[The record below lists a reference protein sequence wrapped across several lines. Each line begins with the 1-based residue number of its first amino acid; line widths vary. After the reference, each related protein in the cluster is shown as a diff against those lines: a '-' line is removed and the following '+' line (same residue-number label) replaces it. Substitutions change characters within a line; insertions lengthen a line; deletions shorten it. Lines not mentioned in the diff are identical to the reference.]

1 MRRLK
6 EVMDV
11 LRRPILVVVVAVVTA
26 CATVPGADYPKE
38 ASTALAQPESTSLGR
53 ELAAV
58 TRVHHDESGFHLLVQ
73 GVDSFLVRAEMA
85 KAAERTL
92 DMEYFIFKD
101 DESGKLLVD
110 SLLKAADRG
119 VRVRLLVDDND
130 DVSKNRQLAAL
141 VAHSNVEVRV
151 FNPFNLRWPLDLLRY
166 SEFLLTD
173 TRINY
178 RMHNKLFIADNSIAV
193 TGGRNVGDEYFQID
207 PKKGFADFDV
217 LAVGPVVLQLSK
229 SFDAYWNSD
238 KAIPLQALM
247 AASVNHSVLRH
258 DRAARTAS
266 KDTEEGQNL
275 EQHIAQGNP
284 LKGLLN
290 DPKAFVYSTAEV
302 LYDPPD
308 KREVEARE
316 VQSGEKDGPLMR
328 RRVVAAINE
337 VNSELLIT
345 SPYLVP
351 GEGGMRLLERVRARG
366 AKIRI
371 ITNSLVSTEM
381 PIAHIGYA
389 HYRKRLLEDGV
400 DLCEMRPSPGEP
412 DVHATRVGEDA
423 PQRFSLHGKVFVF
436 DRKRVFIGSMNFD
449 RRSLKVNTEMGLI
462 IDSPEL
468 AQQVAS
474 HFDALSRPANC
485 FTPVLKPPDAFGH
498 RALEWHTEDNGKQVV
513 LEHEPKENPLFLLDI
528 SMLSLLPID
537 DLL

>member
-1 MRRLK
+1 
-6 EVMDV
+6 MDI
-11 LRRPILVVVVAVVTA
+11 LRRPILVVVAAAVTA
-26 CATVPGADYPKE
+26 CATVPGADYPKD
-38 ASTALAQPESTSLGR
+38 ASTALAQPEGTSLGR
-53 ELAAV
+53 EFAAV
-58 TRVHHDESGFHLLVQ
+58 TMAHQGESGFHLLVQ

-85 KAAERTL
+85 RAAERTL
-92 DMEYFIFKD
+92 DLEYFIFQD
-101 DESGKLLVD
+101 DDSGKLLVD
-110 SLLKAADRG
+110 SLLKAAERG

-130 DVSKNRQLAAL
+130 DVSKNSQLAAL

-166 SEFLLTD
+166 TEFLVTD

-178 RMHNKLFIADNSIAV
+178 RMHNKLFIADNSVAV

-217 LAVGPVVLQLSK
+217 LAVGPVVPQLSK

-247 AASVNHSVLRH
+247 AASVNHAALRH
-258 DRAARTAS
+258 DRAERTAS
-266 KDTEEGQNL
+266 KDSVEGQNL
-275 EQHIAQGNP
+275 ERHIAQGNP

-302 LYDPPD
+302 LSDPAD
-308 KREVEARE
+308 KREVEA
-316 VQSGEKDGPLMR
+316 GEKDGPLMR
-328 RRVVAAINE
+328 RRVVAAVNE

-366 AKIRI
+366 VEIRI

-400 DLCEMRPSPGEP
+400 DLCEMKPSPGEP
-412 DVHATRVGEDA
+412 DVGAMRIDEDA
-423 PQRFSLHGKVFVF
+423 PRRFSLHGKVFVF

-449 RRSLKVNTEMGLI
+449 RRSLRVNTEMGLI

-498 RALEWHTEDNGKQVV
+498 RALEWRTEDNGKQVV
-513 LEHEPKENPLFLLDI
+513 LEHEPKENPLFLLDL

>member
-1 MRRLK
+1 
-6 EVMDV
+6 MDV
-11 LRRPILVVVVAVVTA
+11 LRRPILAVVAVVVTA
-26 CATVPGADYPKE
+26 CATVPGADYPRQ
-38 ASTALAQPESTSLGR
+38 ASTALAQPERTTLGR
-53 ELAAV
+53 ERAAV
-58 TRVHHDESGFHLLVQ
+58 TSAHQGESGFHLLVQ

-92 DMEYFIFKD
+92 DLEYFIFQD
-101 DESGKLLVD
+101 DDSGKLLVD
-110 SLLKAADRG
+110 SLLSAADRG

-130 DVSKNRQLAAL
+130 DVSKNPQLAAL
-141 VAHSNVEVRV
+141 ATHSNVEVRI
-151 FNPFNLRWPLDLLRY
+151 FNPFMLRGPLELLRY
-166 SEFLLTD
+166 TEFVLTA

-178 RMHNKLFIADNSIAV
+178 RMHNKLFIADNSVAV
-193 TGGRNVGDEYFQID
+193 TGGRNVGDEYFQINS
-207 PKKGFADFDV
+207 KKGFADFDV
-217 LAVGPVVLQLSK
+217 LAIGPVVPQLSK

-247 AASVNHSVLRH
+247 AASVSPSVLRR
-258 DRAARTAS
+258 DRSERAASRNAVDE
-266 KDTEEGQNL
+266 KEL
-275 EQHIAQGNP
+275 ERHIALGNP
-284 LKGLLN
+284 LTGLLH
-290 DPKAFVYSTAEV
+290 DPTAFVYSKAEV

-308 KREVEARE
+308 KREVEA
-316 VQSGEKDGPLMR
+316 GEKDGPLMR

-337 VNSELLIT
+337 VKSELLIT

-366 AKIRI
+366 AQVSI

-389 HYRKRLLEDGV
+389 HYRKKLLADGV

-412 DVHATRVGEDA
+412 DVRVTPVGEDA

-449 RRSLKVNTEMGLI
+449 RRSLRVNTEMGLI

-468 AQQVAS
+468 AQQVAE

-498 RALEWHTEDNGKQVV
+498 QALEWHTEDNGKQVV